1 MISALRETLDSL
13 PLRVFIITI
22 HNHTGMDEWRRNPL
36 NDIIQML
43 ILIILGLLGITR
55 LQAHKTKDLKKDIQ
69 QERETVKK
77 REQQLEKLDEV
88 QQKITTIEQEQPPET
103 IEPPA
108 SGDTA
113 GRLDRL
119 NQLHK
124 RANGKGE

>member
-1 MISALRETLDSL
+1 MNEI
-13 PLRVFIITI
+13 
-22 HNHTGMDEWRRNPL
+22 M
-36 NDIIQML
+36 QML

-69 QERETVKK
+69 QAQVTVKK
-77 REQQLEKLDEV
+77 REKELEKIDEV
-88 QQKITTIEQEQPPET
+88 QQKITIITQEAAPET

>member
-1 MISALRETLDSL
+1 
-13 PLRVFIITI
+13 
-22 HNHTGMDEWRRNPL
+22 MDEWRRNPL